1 MFSDSI
7 INSVIN
13 FLLLLALV
21 VIMKYYEF
29 GVSLLAYG
37 IISCVGYCLFLI
49 WVIAT
54 APNGS

>member
-1 MFSDSI
+1 MLSDSI
-7 INSVIN
+7 INSVTN
-13 FLLLLALV
+13 FFVLLALV

-49 WVIAT
+49 WVIAS